1 MGSCNPQNE
10 QILLQIFSSRLKE
23 LRKKYNVE
31 RQGADKLT
39 QQKLAE
45 QLGVSPD
52 AVKSWEKGEFLPTMP
67 RLLEICRLLNCD
79 AGYLLGLSE
88 EPVNIAYDMRRDT
101 GFSDKTCALLHNL
114 QNMVTNYQGEV
125 AGYGLKEAF
134 DSLVSNDL
142 FYSFLSEFYSY
153 AMTSIRYLASSI
165 RERNTYPRNH
175 RYERVVLELDSLDK
189 KMDVDYAVIY
199 AGDAAKA
206 HVFNALDIMKTII
219 EEAGAFYSPQL
230 IEHFEELYGI
240 NSSAAEKPLRINRK
254 EQPYY
259 LHPIRIT
266 PDELTEEFQL
276 MLEAV
281 NSTPGRINKKLTRE
295 QTAFL
300 DREFTGMLEKLSI
313 LNTYDPQQ
321 AAEAG
326 YRMTNLLVRMEMH
339 RVSFIREPAER
350 IAAVLGKNTQELIQ
364 PTDKKR
370 SNGA

>member
-10 QILLQIFSSRLKE
+10 QILLQIFSLRLKE
-23 LRKKYNVE
+23 RRRAYNAE
-31 RQGADKLT
+31 KQGAEKLT
-39 QQKLAE
+39 QQRLAE

-52 AVKSWEKGEFLPTMP
+52 SVKSWEKGEFLPSMSH
-67 RLLEICRLLNCD
+67 LLEICRLLNCD

-88 EPVNIAYDMRRDT
+88 EPVNTAYDMRRDT
-101 GFSDKTCALLHNL
+101 GFSEKTCAQLHNL
-114 QNMVTNYQGEV
+114 QHVITNYQGEE
-125 AGYGLKEAF
+125 AHYGLREAF

-142 FYSFLSEFYSY
+142 FYPFLAEFYYY

-175 RYERVVLELDSLDK
+175 RYERVVFQLNPLNQKE
-189 KMDVDYAVIY
+189 DVDYATIY

-206 HVFNALDIMKTII
+206 HVFNALDIMKTIM

-230 IEHFEELYGI
+230 VDLFEKLYGTNI
-240 NSSAAEKPLRINRK
+240 GAAEKPLRTNRT

-259 LHPIRIT
+259 LHPVRIT
-266 PDELTEEFQL
+266 PEDLTEEFRL

-281 NSTPGRINKKLTRE
+281 NSTPGRLNKKLTRE

-300 DREFTGMLEKLSI
+300 DREFNGMLEKLSI
-313 LNTYDPQQ
+313 LNTYDPQE

-326 YRMTNLLVRMEMH
+326 FRMINLLIRMEMH

-350 IAAVLGKNTQELIQ
+350 IAVVLGKSVQELMQ
-364 PTDKKR
+364 PPDKR
-370 SNGA
+370 SDKA